1 MRGVEKPFSLG
12 RRVGMRGK
20 LERLLTRLSEAN
32 AAEGRVNRRST
43 ISIVIDNPKTPVIP
57 AKAGIQPPVI
67 HFNDGLGWKHAFT
80 PRRNDGGSS
89 GLRRNSEGFSLLE
102 ILVAFTI
109 LALAVGI
116 LMQIFSRGVNG
127 ATLADRYARATMYA
141 ESKLATVGIE
151 EALKETVLN
160 GKFDDDFSWDMAVRV
175 YQDPIPKEPSV
186 IDFEKLMPTQLYEIE
201 LNVKFTADD
210 QRERVVKLSTLRLG
224 PKA

>member
-1 MRGVEKPFSLG
+1 
-12 RRVGMRGK
+12 MRGK
-20 LERLLTRLSEAN
+20 LERLLARFSEVS
-32 AAEGRVNRRST
+32 AAETLANRRST
-43 ISIVIDNPKTPVIP
+43 NVTLRDNRKNPVVP
-57 AKAGIQPPVI
+57 AKRESMLPPQSLVQVI
-67 HFNDGLGWKHAFT
+67 YEGLDSGL
-80 PRRNDGGSS
+80 RRNDGGSS

-210 QRERVVKLSTLRLG
+210 HRERVVNLTTLRLG
-224 PKA
+224 PKV